1 MNPNFDQY
9 FEKQSWV
16 CAGISGDRTQHV
28 LWRLQNG
35 NYASA
40 KPKVLVLAIGV
51 NNFQEDTGEETA
63 AGIKLIL
70 NRMKLHMPAT
80 KVILIGPL
88 PTGLTP
94 NSSNRIKYEVVHSI
108 IKKEASAQVTYL
120 PLTKYF
126 VKNNGDL
133 NTTYCSGDGIHLIA
147 PGYELWAKVLKETID
162 KVILK

>member
-1 MNPNFDQY
+1 
-9 FEKQSWV
+9 
-16 CAGISGDRTQHV
+16 
-28 LWRLQNG
+28 
-35 NYASA
+35 
-40 KPKVLVLAIGV
+40 
-51 NNFQEDTGEETA
+51 
-63 AGIKLIL
+63 
-70 NRMKLHMPAT
+70 
-80 KVILIGPL
+80 
-88 PTGLTP
+88 
-94 NSSNRIKYEVVHSI
+94 VVHSI